1 MNSLNLE
8 FARELEIPIFY
19 KNYEK
24 EIGTRRADFLAQILN
39 YLKAYKIEVGL
50 LINFGSKSLTFK
62 RVVLDL
68 KK

>member
-1 MNSLNLE
+1 LIETKAQIQLE
-8 FARELEIPIFY
+8 
-19 KNYEK
+19 
-24 EIGTRRADFLAQILN
+24 DVHLAQILN